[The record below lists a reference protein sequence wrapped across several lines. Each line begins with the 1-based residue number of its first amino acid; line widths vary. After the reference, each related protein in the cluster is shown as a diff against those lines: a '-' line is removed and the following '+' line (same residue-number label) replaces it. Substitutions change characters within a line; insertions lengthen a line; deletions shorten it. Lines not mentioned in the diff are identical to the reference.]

1 MSRGESSGGG
11 QSCLGYLFEWSDSNS
26 NINHPPKMLSLIP
39 PYAIDDHN
47 TNHPLNLNPITL
59 SSPKPPSSIS
69 LINSPSSNNTNTSSY
84 NIYPPP
90 QLQHSGNFLTV
101 SSFSH
106 LFHFISPILHIY
118 ILAPSFHIDLYY
130 PFIYIST
137 YSIYIN
143 LLLN

>member
-84 NIYPPP
+84 KYISP
-90 QLQHSGNFLTV
+90 
-101 SSFSH
+101 SSTSTFRKLLNCKFIFPSIS
-106 LFHFISPILHIY
+106 FHFSYFTYIYTRSFISY
-118 ILAPSFHIDLYY
+118 
-130 PFIYIST
+130 
-137 YSIYIN
+137 
-143 LLLN
+143 